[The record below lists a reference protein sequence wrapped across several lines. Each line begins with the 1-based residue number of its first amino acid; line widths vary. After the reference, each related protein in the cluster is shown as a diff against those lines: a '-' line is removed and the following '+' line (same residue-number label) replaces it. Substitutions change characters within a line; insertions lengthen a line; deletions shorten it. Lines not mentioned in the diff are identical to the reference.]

1 MLQSEIVMEIVP
13 QPIPALGTKRH
24 VLVIDDNKVLCGAVS
39 GSLVSLGCKVT
50 LACNGFQGGMLFL
63 TRSYDLAI
71 IDLAVP
77 QMNVWELARIFKDHS
92 PSTPVIVV
100 TRFNKDE
107 PLTKADRDKV
117 DAIVPK
123 PFRLNEIEETVQRFL
138 NGGAHAEREGDS
150 LT

>member
-1 MLQSEIVMEIVP
+1 VP
-13 QPIPALGTKRH
+13 QLN
-24 VLVIDDNKVLCGAVS
+24 VVELV
-39 GSLVSLGCKVT
+39 
-50 LACNGFQGGMLFL
+50 
-63 TRSYDLAI
+63 
-71 IDLAVP
+71 
-77 QMNVWELARIFKDHS
+77 RIFKDS
-92 PSTPVIVV
+92 APSTPFIVV
-100 TRFNKDE
+100 TRCNKDE

>member
-1 MLQSEIVMEIVP
+1 
-13 QPIPALGTKRH
+13 
-24 VLVIDDNKVLCGAVS
+24 
-39 GSLVSLGCKVT
+39 
-50 LACNGFQGGMLFL
+50 MLFL

-92 PSTPVIVV
+92 PSTPVIVI

-138 NGGAHAEREGDS
+138 NGGA
-150 LT
+150 